1 VNGFS
6 EIDNGYVAKAM
17 FAFIKKGLHYS
28 SRAIKLKM
36 GVNKMFNYYS

>member
-1 VNGFS
+1 MNGFS
-6 EIDNGYVAKAM
+6 KIDNGSMAKTM
-17 FAFIKKGLHYS
+17 FAFIEKGLHCS